1 MDMSTFSKLKE
12 RTFTGLA
19 LAALFVSL
27 YLWLPAWI
35 LSIFL
40 MAVLGVILFTEW
52 PKIGISALT
61 PWYPILPFILLVVL
75 NHSVHHRRLLPL
87 IFIMTCAFD
96 IGAYFV
102 GSFWGKRKL
111 APVISPGKTWEGVF
125 GGFVFSLLCSILL
138 LPSIRSQ
145 HLFSSWVGLVM
156 LIDFAAL
163 MGDLFVSYLKRRAGT
178 KDCSN
183 LLPGHGGLLDRFDSI
198 MFVTVLVFL
207 IRSYI

>member
-1 MDMSTFSKLKE
+1 MSAYSKLKE

-19 LAALFVSL
+19 LTATFISL

-40 MAVLGVILFTEW
+40 MVALGIILFVEW

-61 PWYPILPFILLVVL
+61 PWYPILPFLLLVVL
-75 NHSVHHRRLLPL
+75 NHSVQHRRLLPA
-87 IFIMTCAFD
+87 IFIITAAFD
-96 IGAYFV
+96 VGSYFV
-102 GSFWGKRKL
+102 GSFCGKRKL

-125 GGFVFSLLCSILL
+125 GGFVFSLISATLL

-145 HLFSSWVGLVM
+145 HLFSTWVGLIV
-156 LIDFAAL
+156 LADIAAL
-163 MGDLFVSYLKRRAGT
+163 SGDLFVSFLKRRAGI
-178 KDCSN
+178 KDCGN

-198 MFVTVLVFL
+198 MFVTVLFFL
-207 IRSYI
+207 LRFYI